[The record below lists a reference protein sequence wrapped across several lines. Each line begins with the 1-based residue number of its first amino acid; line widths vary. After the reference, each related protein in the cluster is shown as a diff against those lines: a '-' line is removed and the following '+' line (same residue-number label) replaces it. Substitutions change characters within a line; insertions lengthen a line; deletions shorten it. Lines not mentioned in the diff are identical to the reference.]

1 MSYSDV
7 LLFDPGA
14 SQWRCGRAEEEGP
27 DVILPGVPDGDHE
40 AWQRQVRAGIEALE
54 AEPTECAMIMSEPP
68 ATTPAQR
75 GERADFLFGLGLRS
89 VHFAAGLVLAMYD
102 VSLDTGM
109 RSRARART
117 QTPALTLALALTLP
131 TCAWA
136 QA

>member
-7 LLFDPGA
+7 LLFDPGV

-27 DVILPGVPDGDHE
+27 DVILPGVPEDDHE

-75 GERADFLFGLGLRS
+75 AARAAFLFGLGLRA

-102 VSLDTGM
+102 VGLDTG
-109 RSRARART
+109 
-117 QTPALTLALALTLP
+117 QG
-131 TCAWA
+131 
-136 QA
+136 

>member
-75 GERADFLFGLGLRS
+75 AVRAAFLFGLGLRS

-109 RSRARART
+109 RSRARTRT
-117 QTPALTLALALTLP
+117 QTPTLTLALTLTLP
-131 TCAWA
+131 T
-136 QA
+136 